1 MAMAAICFAAQ
12 VGNVFA
18 QTPDAGGIRGLVRD
32 ADLGGSVPAAS
43 VKTLERNLRAT
54 TDDDGAFAFLELP
67 AGSYT
72 LIVTKPGYQR
82 AIVSGVAVAPGRL
95 TEVNVDLTGEVTEM
109 EELIVRE
116 IEIRD
121 TATEAGLLRV
131 REASVSMQDAISGE
145 LLRRA
150 GASDAAGALK
160 LVVGASVEDGRY
172 ATVRGLSDRYVGG
185 ALNRI
190 RVPSADPKR
199 RAVHMDL
206 FPAGTIKSLS
216 VVKTFTPDLPG
227 DYSGG
232 GVNIETAGI
241 PDEPFLKFSFSREY
255 DPLVTGREDF
265 LGYAAPRMDPW
276 GRHRGARDLPAE
288 ADNMERR
295 GLLTGPDSEHERF
308 VDAANPHSDV
318 HVTLD
323 RITRAFEPVIGTRRE
338 RAGPNWGANV
348 SFGDRGVIGDGIW
361 GWSTALAYGRKYQ
374 MQRGVETGYLLPPL
388 GSAAEKP
395 TSLAREAG
403 TEELKYSQMGVA
415 GIGDERGDQRV
426 TVLGLRNRVTT
437 DRAALRRSE
446 FDPATS
452 QSLGVD
458 QGLQYVERSLDA
470 LQIAGRHAL
479 ISPNE
484 ALFGLKTDWY
494 AARNITE
501 QEEPDARFFRNYVFP
516 QVDGTWRHMPI
527 PPGSSG
533 APQDRSTRIWR
544 NTLEKNSQLGLNVE
558 LPFLR
563 GIADPHGVFF
573 GESGQKSE
581 AEGRIRFGL
590 SRDWTQRTYFQQ
602 SYFYD
607 FAGQRDP
614 LYTGPV
620 YSVPPYRRGAAGRAD
635 YARDIAAWQASPAGQ
650 LYQILL
656 LAAAA
661 DREKGQYV
669 SSSPYALWSD
679 VFLQPDRIGA
689 GPYQNS
695 LYWYIRPRLNDVSYT
710 GEQEFHAGYAMIE
723 FPATKQL
730 SFMIGARAENTRLKV
745 EPRSDMDELEPVRA
759 YLVPVTTAVTNAITG
774 RVINSYSIAGV
785 PREEARAEVR
795 DSRWLPAASA
805 TYEIMPGMKLRG
817 AWSQTIA
824 RPTFLEIAPV
834 ITYDFIEGEALIGN
848 RNLRLSEVTNYD
860 VRWEW
865 LRPGGEVYAV
875 SWFQKDLRDP
885 IEKES
890 FGYLSRDYLLSVNY
904 PAGRV
909 TGLEFEFRRSLDFL
923 PWPGEHLSVNLNY
936 TRMDARVEMPEQMR
950 ISLAEHGI
958 ERDERDME
966 GQPKFLFNA
975 GIMLDFPNTGTSA
988 GLFYNLRGES
998 LKSGAAVGD
1007 RGARPDVYLLEQG
1020 TLNFS
1025 FSQKLGRYVTLGL
1038 KIANITEESA
1048 VEVFRVEGQ
1057 PDVDRRR
1064 YPDSV
1069 KTSFSVSVAL

>member
-1 MAMAAICFAAQ
+1 MNALAQ
-12 VGNVFA
+12 A
-18 QTPDAGGIRGLVRD
+18 SDAGGLRGLVRD
-32 ADLGGSVPAAS
+32 ADLGGSVPAAA
-43 VKTLERNLRAT
+43 VRILERNLRASS
-54 TDDDGAFAFLELP
+54 DDDGAFVFLELP
-67 AGSYT
+67 PGSYT

-82 AIVSGVAVAPGRL
+82 AILGGVAVAPGRM
-95 TEVNVDLTGEVTEM
+95 TEVAVDLSGEVTEM
-109 EELIVRE
+109 EELVVRD

-131 REASVSMQDAISGE
+131 RETSVTMQDAISGD

-150 GASDAAGALK
+150 GAGDAAGALK

-232 GVNIETAGI
+232 GVNIETADI
-241 PDEPFLKFSFSREY
+241 PDEPFLKLSISREY
-255 DPLVTGREDF
+255 DPLVTGRDIF
-265 LGYAAPRMDPW
+265 LGYSGPPMDPW
-276 GRHRGARDLPAE
+276 GRHRGARDLPEE
-288 ADNMERR
+288 ADNMEQQ
-295 GLLTGPDSEHERF
+295 GLLTGPDSSHERL
-308 VDAANPHSDV
+308 VDAANPHSEA
-318 HVTLD
+318 HRTFD
-323 RITRAFEPVIGTRRE
+323 RITRAFAPVIGTRRE
-338 RAGPNWGANV
+338 RAGPNWGANLG
-348 SFGDRGVIGDGIW
+348 FGDRGAIGDGIW
-361 GWSTALAYGRKYQ
+361 GWSMALAYGRKYQ
-374 MQRGVETGYLLPPL
+374 MQSGVDTGYLLPME
-388 GSAAEKP
+388 GSAADKP
-395 TSLAREAG
+395 TSVLRDAG
-403 TEELKYSQMGVA
+403 SEELKYSQMGVA

-452 QSLGVD
+452 QSLGVE

-470 LQIAGRHAL
+470 LQITGRHAL
-479 ISPNE
+479 VSPND

-494 AARNITE
+494 AARNVTE

-516 QVDGTWRHMPI
+516 QADGTWRHMPI

-563 GIADPHGVFF
+563 GVADPHGVF
-573 GESGQKSE
+573 SGVAGPQSE

-590 SRDWTQRTYFQQ
+590 SRDWTQRTYSQQ

-635 YARDIAAWQASPAGQ
+635 YARDVAAWNASPAGQ
-650 LYQILL
+650 SYQQMM

-710 GEQEFHAGYAMIE
+710 GEQEFHAGYAMVE
-723 FPATKQL
+723 FPVTKQL
-730 SFMIGARAENTRLKV
+730 SFMVGARAENTLMKV
-745 EPRSDMDELEPVRA
+745 EPRSDMDELEPIRA
-759 YLVPVTTAVTNAITG
+759 YLVPVTTAVTNAVTGQVIT
-774 RVINSYSIAGV
+774 SYSIAGV
-785 PREEARAEVR
+785 TRDEARAELR

-805 TYEIMPGMKLRG
+805 TYEIAPGMKLRG
-817 AWSQTIA
+817 AWSRTIA

-834 ITYDFIEGEALIGN
+834 ITYDFIEGENLIGN
-848 RNLRLSEVTNYD
+848 GDLRISEVTNYD

-865 LRPGGEVYAV
+865 FRRGGAVYAV
-875 SWFQKDLRDP
+875 SWFRKNLRDP

-904 PAGRV
+904 PEGWV
-909 TGLEFEFRRSLDFL
+909 SGMEFEFRRSLDFL
-923 PWPGEHLSVNLNY
+923 PWPGEHLSVNVNY
-936 TRMDARVEMPEQMR
+936 TEIDARVEVPEQMQ

-958 ERDERDME
+958 VREERDME

-975 GIMLDFPNTGTSA
+975 GIMLDFPKSGTSA

-1020 TLNFS
+1020 TLNFT
-1025 FSQKLGRYVTLGL
+1025 FSQKLGRCVTLGL

-1069 KTSFSVSVAL
+1069 KTSVSVSVAF